1 MFESIKGIKIQG
13 RCFSAETELDF
24 FQNAKE
30 RLSIVFG
37 RNGSGKSTISESF
50 SLYGQNIFDD
60 SLQIQPVAFTGNIN
74 IEPAQRKRICVFNE
88 KYTEEKIK
96 IKEDGINSIVMF
108 GPQVILDA
116 QLEQVKAEKKELD
129 SEQKHLQEEVNNYS
143 TPSDKLSPEYYYNLL
158 VGILKRD
165 SGWAGTD
172 REIKSRISVQKTNTP
187 VNDAVVKR
195 IINCASEKTLD
206 ELQKEFDSKN
216 QTYISV
222 DKDSHEIVEKVP
234 VWDIPAD
241 IDTRTV
247 TVLKKKIVKPQLTER
262 EQKIMSLIQ
271 NGDGLTNIQN
281 ARKRFSDPDVDMCP
295 YCFQSVTPDYREHL
309 LSEIDTILNKD
320 VEDYKKELQSLK
332 ISLFPYNVNV
342 YEQLDGKKR
351 DKVRKCIES
360 AEEIIEK
367 HNSIIDSRENDPYS
381 DFDENTYTLTV
392 SDIILEVNEALAELE
407 SARQEFNRIISD
419 RNKIKNELC
428 TLNDQIACRTIENDY
443 KTYLKQNE
451 EKEQIEKKISRLTD
465 AITEN
470 EKQERT
476 LEEQKKSIKIAQ
488 KRINA
493 LLTYVF
499 FSREKLTVE
508 PVDGTYH
515 INSNGQPVKPD
526 QISCGE
532 RNILGLCYFFTD
544 IFSNEDEKDLY
555 KDEYLLVI
563 DDPVSSFDRENRVGV
578 MSLLRYQ
585 FFHFL
590 SGNQKTKII
599 VMTHDL
605 GAFYDF
611 GKTADEIK
619 EISRGISILR
629 ELDKYKMKDFQFNK
643 SNEYSKL
650 IRLIYNFAV
659 GNNQSEEVDFYIGN
673 VVRRVLEAY
682 STFVYRKGIEEISY
696 TPEIL
701 ALCKDNKLAE
711 YFENSMYRLVLN
723 GESHSAEK
731 AKSLDDFCTGI
742 SHEEKV
748 RTAKDILCF
757 LYFINELHVTFQF
770 KDDNS
775 AIETIKEWCEA
786 LPHEDI
792 QETVS
797 AAKSGISEN
806 PAQQSLFPPEEPA
819 ELSAV

>member
-24 FQNAKE
+24 FQNEKE

-37 RNGSGKSTISESF
+37 RNGSGKSTVSESF
-50 SLYGQNIFDD
+50 SLYRQNTLDD
-60 SLQIQPVAFTGNIN
+60 SLQIQPTSFTGDIN

-88 KYTEEKIK
+88 KYIEEKIK

-108 GPQVILDA
+108 GPQVTLDA
-116 QLEQVKAEKKELD
+116 QLEQVKAERKELD
-129 SEQKHLQEEVNNYS
+129 KEQINLQ
-143 TPSDKLSPEYYYNLL
+143 TKDDKYKDSLNVLSPDYHYNK
-158 VGILKRD
+158 VCYALKSD
-165 SGWAGTD
+165 TGWAGNERKIRDLRRNPSLNNDTVKSIIECRTD
-172 REIKSRISVQKTNTP
+172 KQ
-187 VNDAVVKR
+187 
-195 IINCASEKTLD
+195 LD
-206 ELQKEFDSKN
+206 ELQKDFDSKY

-332 ISLFPYNVNV
+332 IFLFPYNVNV

-367 HNSIIDSRENDPYS
+367 HNSIIDGRENAPYS

-392 SDIILEVNEALAELE
+392 SDIVLDVNEALSELE

-419 RNKIKNELC
+419 RNKIKTELC
-428 TLNDQIACRTIENDY
+428 TLNNQIAYRTIEHDY
-443 KTYLKQNE
+443 KTYLKQNA
-451 EKEQIEKKISRLTD
+451 EKEQIERNRSRLTD

-488 KRINA
+488 ERINA
-493 LLTYVF
+493 LLAYVF

-508 PVDGTYH
+508 PIDGTYH
-515 INSNGQPVKPD
+515 IKSNGQPVKPD

-544 IFSNEDEKDLY
+544 IFSNEDENDLY
-555 KDEYLLVI
+555 KNEYLLVI

-611 GKTADEIK
+611 AKNAKDMKNLKICECAFYELYNMSLKNLNSAD
-619 EISRGISILR
+619 
-629 ELDKYKMKDFQFNK
+629 DK
-643 SNEYSKL
+643 NEYSEL
-650 IRLIYNFAV
+650 FQFIYDFALD
-659 GNNQSEEVDFYIGN
+659 NNQNENDDFSIGN
-673 VVRRVLEAY
+673 VMRRVLEAY
-682 STFVYRKGIEEISY
+682 STFVYRKGIDAVSY

-723 GESHSAEK
+723 GESHSEEK
-731 AKSLDDFCTGI
+731 VKSLDDFYTGI

-748 RTAKDILCF
+748 RTAKDVLCF
-757 LYFINELHVTFQF
+757 LYLINELHVRYQLNN
-770 KDDNS
+770 DGS
-775 AIETIKEWCEA
+775 AIEIIKKWCDA

-792 QETVS
+792 QKTES
-797 AAKSGISEN
+797 AAKNSSSEN
-806 PAQQSLFPPEEPA
+806 PAHQSLFPPEEPA